1 MKIMHKSRGRKM
13 NDGQKILVSLGILLL
28 GIALG
33 AFSKYLDGGKLPFP
47 LREINNLFDIQN
59 FLGGFAPWI
68 LLGLCISV
76 FSRTPLR
83 AAVNAFLFFAGM
95 VSAYYLYGYFVLGF
109 YPERYAFAWI
119 VVTLLSPFLAFGTW
133 FAKEK
138 GVLPIII
145 SAFILALLINT
156 AFSYGLYY
164 IAVTRLLNAGIFIA
178 SAVILRRNAS
188 ETSIMLASA
197 LVFAI
202 IMRFVLPY
210 QIW

>member
-13 NDGQKILVSLGILLL
+13 SDGQKILISLGMLCLGILL
-28 GIALG
+28 GV
-33 AFSKYLDGGKLPFP
+33 FSKYLDGGRLPFP
-47 LREINNLFDIQN
+47 LREINALLDINN

-95 VSAYYLYGYFVLGF
+95 VSAYYIYGYFVLGF

-133 FAKEK
+133 FSKEK
-138 GVLPIII
+138 GVFPIII
-145 SAFILALLINT
+145 SAFITALLINA

-164 IAVTRLLNAGIFIA
+164 IAVTNLLNALIFVTA
-178 SAVILRRNAS
+178 AVILRRNAA
-188 ETSIMLASA
+188 EMSIMLALA

>member
-1 MKIMHKSRGRKM
+1 MKVLHKSRGRKM
-13 NDGQKILVSLGILLL
+13 SDGQKILISLGMLCLGILL
-28 GIALG
+28 GV
-33 AFSKYLDGGKLPFP
+33 FSKYLDGGRLPFP
-47 LREINNLFDIQN
+47 LREINALLDINN

-133 FAKEK
+133 FSKEK
-138 GVLPIII
+138 GVFPIII
-145 SAFILALLINT
+145 SAFITALLINA

-164 IAVTRLLNAGIFIA
+164 IAVTNLLNALIFVTA
-178 SAVILRRNAS
+178 AVILRRNAA
-188 ETSIMLASA
+188 ETSIMLAIA

-210 QIW
+210 RIW